1 MKSYKLS
8 DLSRTEVDSLKSR
21 PRIDFSSIFSV
32 VSFDT
37 AQLLAEL
44 SVENMFSVKWNQLLY
59 HVNLL
64 TDWKSIFIALLY
76 T

>member
-1 MKSYKLS
+1 MVLLYIVGSFHCATNCSMKSYKLS

-44 SVENMFSVKWNQLLY
+44 SVENMFSVK
-59 HVNLL
+59 
-64 TDWKSIFIALLY
+64 
-76 T
+76 